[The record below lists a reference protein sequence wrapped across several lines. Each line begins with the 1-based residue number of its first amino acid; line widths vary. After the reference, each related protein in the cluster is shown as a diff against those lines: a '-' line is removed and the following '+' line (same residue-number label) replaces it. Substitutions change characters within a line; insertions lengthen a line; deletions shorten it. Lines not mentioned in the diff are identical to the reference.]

1 MNLRRSLWFI
11 LFGLGVLAGA
21 VLPADLGA
29 QVPVRRDTVSG
40 RRDTARTRVDTAGG
54 RRNLPP
60 AGTDTI
66 RVPVPLRADSMI
78 KNDSTIKGLVPLPV
92 VVKPDTIKAPLAR
105 AEAPPIL
112 EIGMPR
118 IYDRTAM
125 FATGALTVIDLLG
138 RVPGLTEFATGF
150 LAAPAVIASQGDLR
164 RIRVFLDGLELDP
177 MDRRS
182 RGVAP
187 ANDLPLHGLEEIR
200 IERGAEEVRVY
211 ARSWRV
217 DRTIPY
223 TRADIAT
230 GDQNSNMYR
239 AWFGRRY
246 DHGEALQVAAEQYS
260 TQPNSRLPSSDVL
273 NLMTRFGITHGP
285 WSADAFMERSH
296 RNRAPWSGVGD
307 LSETRDTV
315 PGLETLRS
323 STYLRLGN
331 GDPDDGRWIQVMA
344 SANSYRGSARSST
357 NLSFSL
363 PSSKD
368 SLNALSDSISYES
381 QYLIT
386 GGVSHGTLQV
396 SGAERIRVGGQRTSH
411 VMSGRAS
418 ASRGPIA
425 LSLFSEGQSYLNP
438 SRSEGTV
445 RVTLL
450 NRISL
455 IGSASRTG
463 AGDFDRL
470 FAEPRNGAVYDE
482 TGAFSVSGFGPF
494 VKTDTGEVTRYRL
507 AARSNSRGEVG
518 VRLRDLWL
526 SVGLLRR
533 GATTLLAPAEFNTR
547 YARAAAVRAE
557 GDATGRTITARGRLW
572 RGVKA
577 DAWAVA
583 WKDSTGF
590 YRPQYQTRSEL
601 YIQTNLLDKF
611 PSGNF
616 GLLTSL
622 AHEYR
627 SSSRFPVVAD
637 TVRIAPGYRTLTFK
651 LEIRVQTAVV
661 TYQFRNLLQERYAQV
676 PGYNLPRQT
685 QFYGVRWDFWN

>member
-1 MNLRRSLWFI
+1 MNLRRSLWI
-11 LFGLGVLAGA
+11 VLLGLGALAGA
-21 VLPADLGA
+21 VLPADSGA
-29 QVPVRRDTVSG
+29 QVPVRRDTMS

-54 RRNLPP
+54 RRKLPP
-60 AGTDTI
+60 AGKDTI
-66 RVPVPLRADSMI
+66 RVPVPPHADSMI
-78 KNDSTIKGLVPLPV
+78 KIDSTIRGIVPLPV
-92 VVKPDTIKAPLAR
+92 VVKPDTIKAPLSR

-118 IYDRTAM
+118 IYDRTAL
-125 FATGALTVIDLLG
+125 FATGALTLIDLLG

-187 ANDLPLHGLEEIR
+187 ANDLPLHALEEIR

-211 ARSWRV
+211 ARSWRI

-230 GDQNSNMYR
+230 GDQNSNLYR

-246 DHGEALQVAAEQYS
+246 DHGEALQVAAEQYT

-285 WSADAFMERSH
+285 WGADAFMERSH

-315 PGLETLRS
+315 PGLETQRS
-323 STYLRLGN
+323 TAYLRLGN
-331 GDPDDGRWIQVMA
+331 GDPDGGRWMQVVA

-368 SLNALSDSISYES
+368 SLNSLSDSISYES
-381 QYLIT
+381 QYLFT
-386 GGVSHGTLQV
+386 GGVTRGALQV
-396 SGAERIRVGGQRTSH
+396 SGAERIRVGGHRTSH

-418 ASRGPIA
+418 ASRGPVA
-425 LSLFSEGQSYLNP
+425 LSVFSEGQSYLNP
-438 SRSEGTV
+438 SRTEGTV
-445 RVTLL
+445 RLTLL
-450 NRISL
+450 NRFSL

-470 FAEPRNGAVYDE
+470 FAEPRNGAVLDE
-482 TGAFSVSGFGPF
+482 TGAFSLAGIGPF
-494 VKTDTGEVTRYRL
+494 VKADTSEVTRYRL
-507 AARSNSRGEVG
+507 SARTNSRAEAG
-518 VRLRDLWL
+518 VRVRDLWL

-533 GATTLLAPAEFNTR
+533 GPTTLLAPAEFNTR
-547 YARAAAVRAE
+547 YARATAVRAE
-557 GDATGRTITARGRLW
+557 GEATGRTIGARGRLW
-572 RGVKA
+572 RGINA

-583 WKDSTGF
+583 WKDSAGF

-611 PSGNF
+611 PNGNF

-622 AHEYR
+622 VHEYR
-627 SSSRFPVVAD
+627 SSSRFPMAAD
-637 TVRIAPGYRTLTFK
+637 TVRLAPGYRALTFK

-661 TYQFRNLLQERYAQV
+661 SYQFRNLLQEKYAQV
-676 PGYNLPRQT
+676 PGYNLSRQT